1 MLKGDQMPEI
11 NSVQFEFFKKWNYH
25 FLPLS
30 GPDITIEQA
39 TAMSKAGGSCGGP
52 YYPVRQSASK
62 PSLKFEAEAKLVAQK
77 TGAEFTIMNQLPP
90 RSPWWKKNEAYLR
103 WMNRKARKLVRKY
116 GIDHKPALVVR
127 IGDKHMIVYDD
138 QDLEKKVNKFKV
150 QAL

>member
-1 MLKGDQMPEI
+1 MQDDH
-11 NSVQFEFFKKWNYH
+11 SVHFEFFKKWNYH

-30 GPDITIEQA
+30 GPDITVEQA
-39 TAMSKAGGSCGGP
+39 TAMAKAGGSCGGP
-52 YYPVRQSASK
+52 YYPVRQSASLK
-62 PSLKFEAEAKLVAQK
+62 SLKFESEAKRIANKL
-77 TGAEFTIMNQLPP
+77 GAEFTIINQLPQ

-103 WMNRKARKLVRKY
+103 WMNRKARKLVKKY

-127 IGDKHMIVYDD
+127 IGDKHMIVYDE